1 MDEFS
6 LREIGAE
13 ALWFLSTAKPGNG
26 VDKLRDDNLG
36 TFWQSD
42 GPQPH
47 YMNIQFQKI
56 MNISE
61 VKLYVSYKEDES
73 YTPST
78 ISLRIGTG
86 LHDLK
91 EIEFMELV
99 KPEGWISFKLG
110 NAGRGG
116 GGGGGGG
123 DANNPNASSGLGSSP
138 GGNNSSTNN
147 PHATTPGT
155 PGREENGGESIV
167 DYIRTHF
174 IQIAVKANHQNGRDT
189 HVRLV
194 KIFGPRPIN
203 QPLITGSLPFRTV
216 AMRQFACIR

>member
-6 LREIGAE
+6 LREIGSE

-26 VDKLRDDNLG
+26 VDKLRDDNLA

-61 VKLYVSYKEDES
+61 VRLYVSYKEDES

-91 EIEFMELV
+91 ELELMELV

-110 NAGRGG
+110 NAEKNAAGVPDRGDTRST
-116 GGGGGGG
+116 GG
-123 DANNPNASSGLGSSP
+123 DAE
-138 GGNNSSTNN
+138 TN
-147 PHATTPGT
+147 
-155 PGREENGGESIV
+155 V

-189 HVRLV
+189 HVRSA